1 MALSIW
7 LLLSTVLSTVTHSR
21 LVAIFVASS
30 LVVVH
35 APAQLAVTPVSIT
48 LLFVVI
54 VECYKNPETLAT
66 LVVCSLHVGK
76 SSSGYR

>member
-7 LLLSTVLSTVTHSR
+7 LLLSTVLSTVTRSR
-21 LVAIFVASS
+21 LVAISVASS

-35 APAQLAVTPVSIT
+35 APSQLAVTPVS
-48 LLFVVI
+48 FVVI

-76 SSSGYR
+76 SSSGYK